1 MPYLVRGLAIAA
13 TIATVTLR
21 HHHFHGSAIGY
32 GGVALAAA
40 ISWAGLPGPG
50 EATLIAAGV
59 LAAQQRLDI
68 GAVLVV
74 AWIGATL
81 GGAVGW
87 AGGVKA
93 GRPIFAA
100 PGPLRAVRLRLLEMG
115 DRLFSRYGTL
125 AVFMTPSWVA
135 GTNRMPWTRYL
146 PANTLSAL
154 VWSLSIGLVAFLAG
168 PPVARLL
175 ADLGGWVAAIVG
187 VLALAALGFERR
199 RRARGGADVVKHHH
213 RRGRDLGSDGGQP
226 GVRGVVSR
234 PAPLPAGRVVGSE
247 VVPRALSSPR
257 FDTTKGTTK
266 FSAHL
271 IHVAVVAAPPRMTSS

>member
-59 LAAQQRLDI
+59 LAGHQRLDI

-81 GGAVGW
+81 GGVVGW

-115 DRLFSRYGTL
+115 DRLFSRYGAL
-125 AVFMTPSWVA
+125 AVFLTPSWVA

-154 VWSLSIGLVAFLAG
+154 AWSLSIGLVAFFAG
-168 PPVARLL
+168 PPIAHLL
-175 ADLGGWVAAIVG
+175 ADLGGLVAAIVR
-187 VLALAALGFERR
+187 VFALAAHGFERW
-199 RRARGGADVVKHHH
+199 RRARGSADVVK
-213 RRGRDLGSDGGQP
+213 QP
-226 GVRGVVSR
+226 S
-234 PAPLPAGRVVGSE
+234 
-247 VVPRALSSPR
+247 
-257 FDTTKGTTK
+257 
-266 FSAHL
+266 
-271 IHVAVVAAPPRMTSS
+271 PPRT

>member
-32 GGVALAAA
+32 G
-40 ISWAGLPGPG
+40 
-50 EATLIAAGV
+50 V

-81 GGAVGW
+81 GGAVRW

-115 DRLFSRYGTL
+115 DPPFSRYGTL
-125 AVFMTPSWVA
+125 AVFLTPS
-135 GTNRMPWTRYL
+135 
-146 PANTLSAL
+146 S
-154 VWSLSIGLVAFLAG
+154 
-168 PPVARLL
+168 
-175 ADLGGWVAAIVG
+175 
-187 VLALAALGFERR
+187 
-199 RRARGGADVVKHHH
+199 
-213 RRGRDLGSDGGQP
+213 
-226 GVRGVVSR
+226 
-234 PAPLPAGRVVGSE
+234 
-247 VVPRALSSPR
+247 
-257 FDTTKGTTK
+257 
-266 FSAHL
+266 
-271 IHVAVVAAPPRMTSS
+271 